1 MLMSSLIHKELEDLV
16 KTVKGK
22 NAQDRL
28 LDARMVKADK
38 RRGVWTVCNC
48 RKKQVELFESLNTKL
63 AVEIDQYT

>member
-1 MLMSSLIHKELEDLV
+1 
-16 KTVKGK
+16 
-22 NAQDRL
+22 
-28 LDARMVKADK
+28 MVKADK